1 MSSFGSI
8 LFRDIGVKR
17 FWNAWTR
24 GYRFSYVVRRCRRER
39 TVREVLHC
47 FRTAFFKPS
56 RTLLMS
62 VTAAY
67 NSRSEETTDCNVGIS
82 DDELEVLLRD
92 VDLVKDLIKV
102 TLQCRTCCK
111 RVVIDKKQAGVQY
124 CDCKDGH
131 PADESSDGW
140 VPFMEA
146 EDVIIWRKEYKPG
159 QGLYAYKVY
168 GRYPE
173 VSARDFAA
181 VQLDGAYRRAWDA
194 AVAALAV
201 VQRHALGV
209 PGQAVLHWEVLWPR
223 LFANRDYVYIRRHK
237 EFDAFN
243 ERLTTKDNLVAD
255 CTDTQDE
262 TRRKYVD
269 NTSEGDRVN
278 NKVYVI
284 VSKSCEHPDVPETRH
299 AIRVMEYW
307 SHMVVKTI
315 QGADKPG
322 MEFVLTY
329 YDEPARGGMPVG
341 VAAWATGRAAPG
353 YLARMRRAA
362 NHYHAWAVNTPPHQQ
377 EMPDFTPFD
386 PELVEKQQKNASTQI
401 SEEDMESSKEGPEM
415 ENNDITRDQSTQT
428 ELNENRIEIKEVIKE
443 KCIEQNTQNNE
454 IKKEQDEKKEDER
467 KNNAINIEAPVQ
479 KDTAKETE
487 LEGEENNGSWWRY
500 LYPFYYFV

>member
-1 MSSFGSI
+1 
-8 LFRDIGVKR
+8 
-17 FWNAWTR
+17 
-24 GYRFSYVVRRCRRER
+24 
-39 TVREVLHC
+39 
-47 FRTAFFKPS
+47 
-56 RTLLMS
+56 
-62 VTAAY
+62 
-67 NSRSEETTDCNVGIS
+67 
-82 DDELEVLLRD
+82 
-92 VDLVKDLIKV
+92 
-102 TLQCRTCCK
+102 
-111 RVVIDKKQAGVQY
+111 
-124 CDCKDGH
+124 
-131 PADESSDGW
+131 
-140 VPFMEA
+140 MEA

-181 VQLDGAYRRAWDA
+181 VQLDGAYRRAWDG

-209 PGQAVLHWEVLWPR
+209 SGQAVLHWEVLWPR

-237 EFDAFN
+237 EYDAFN
-243 ERLTTKDNLVAD
+243 ERLTPINEPVVAD
-255 CTDTQDE
+255 CNDTQEE
-262 TRRKYVD
+262 TRRKDVD
-269 NTSEGDRVN
+269 NTSEGEIVN

-362 NHYHAWAVNTPPHQQ
+362 NHYHAWAANTPPHQQ

-386 PELVEKQQKNASTQI
+386 PELVDEQQKNTSTQI
-401 SEEDMESSKEGPEM
+401 SEQDMESSKEGPEM
-415 ENNDITRDQSTQT
+415 ENNDNTRDESTQT
-428 ELNENRIEIKEVIKE
+428 EELHENGVEIKEIVKE
-443 KCIEQNTQNNE
+443 KCIEQVVNNKE
-454 IKKEQDEKKEDER
+454 IKKEVEEKKVDEKMS
-467 KNNAINIEAPVQ
+467 NVLNVEAPDQ
-479 KDTAKETE
+479 KDTAKETIE
-487 LEGEENNGSWWRY
+487 IEGEENNGSWWRY